1 VPGRRVEDRDLL
13 QTLLVDQSPQF
24 SIDLAS
30 RQVLGVELRA
40 ITVDFGDVRDLV
52 VELDEA
58 AGVEQDLGLAAVRS
72 GGGLAARYRVQTI
85 TSPS

>member
-1 VPGRRVEDRDLL
+1 MARGRVEDRHIPDAFLINEPSQL
-13 QTLLVDQSPQF
+13 GV
-24 SIDLAS
+24 DLA
-30 RQVLGVELRA
+30 RGEILGVEA
-40 ITVDFGDVRDLV
+40 SAVAVDLGDARDLV